1 MCHRYGLGV
10 GSCIRPK
17 DPFASDGERNFKLTS
32 PRISMSQNAFTFN
45 TVQSVPPLVYPTLY
59 ASPLI
64 TLTKHGYT
72 KHYFEGMNR
81 ICSKLGGG
89 FDAGLLGE
97 IEDTVPALA
106 CDYVQQS
113 KRQHEGANR
122 TFSECLGMGAEVDG
136 KYDLYKV
143 VVRETERDKAE
154 PAFYYHS
161 DHLGS
166 AAYLTND
173 DGKVT
178 QTLNYLPYGEDW
190 VDVRNDFDPRIGHY
204 TFNGKEKDYES
215 GFHYYGARY
224 YWSELLTGWLSVD
237 PMMDK
242 YPGISPYAYCAWN
255 PIKLI
260 DPDGR
265 EIDDYKLNTKTGS
278 LILTKKTRDNF
289 DMIIP
294 DDNNIDAKIVSK
306 GILNGKNIGDDVSKT
321 GFAAADGKQ
330 AEGVAVMV
338 YISFSSHRE
347 LSAWGY
353 DDNKGKNCL
362 DIAPWNKN
370 TSIRSWSYF
379 TSGEYDKR
387 GTRRFHVH
395 THPGTEDGKG
405 GFAKPSPTDIDRA
418 KNFISDYYII
428 SRKQGLSQYNST
440 GKHWEPLE
448 NKTPTSLLPYRIH
461 K

>member
-1 MCHRYGLGV
+1 MCHRYGLDV

-17 DPFASDGERNFKLTS
+17 YPFASDGERNFKLTS
-32 PRISMSQNAFTFN
+32 PRLDMQQNATLFN
-45 TVQSVPPLVYPTLY
+45 NPPLLIPTLY

-64 TLTKHGYT
+64 TLTHKGYT
-72 KHYFEGMNR
+72 KHYFEEGR
-81 ICSKLGGG
+81 RVCSKLGGG
-89 FDAGLLGE
+89 FPGR
-97 IEDTVPALA
+97 VPAKEIDKRVPELA
-106 CDYVQQS
+106 YGYD
-113 KRQHEGANR
+113 RQFHHQRYGVGE
-122 TFSECLGMGAEVDG
+122 TFGNCIAARSELIDR
-136 KYDLYKV
+136 YDLRMMLRDY
-143 VVRETERDKAE
+143 RGDERLF
-154 PAFYYHS
+154 FYHN

-166 AAYLTND
+166 AAYLTS
-173 DGKVT
+173 GGHVT

-190 VDVRNDFDPRIGHY
+190 VDVRHDLDPRLGQY
-204 TFNGKEKDYES
+204 TFNGKEKDHES

-224 YWSELLTGWLSVD
+224 YWSELLMGWLSVD

-362 DIAPWNKN
+362 DIAPWDKN
-370 TSIRSWSYF
+370 TSTRSWSYF

-440 GKHWEPLE
+440 GKHLEPLE